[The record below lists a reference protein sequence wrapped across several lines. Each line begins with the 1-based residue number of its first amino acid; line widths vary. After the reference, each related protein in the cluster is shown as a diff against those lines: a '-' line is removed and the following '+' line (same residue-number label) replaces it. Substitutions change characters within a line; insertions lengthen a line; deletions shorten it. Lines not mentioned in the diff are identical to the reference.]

1 MAAHDSE
8 ARPMTQLD
16 EIAASHLDRLAEID
30 PVWATSVG
38 RLDHETELADRSPAG
53 VAARADLARST
64 LAAAEAAPVE
74 GDRDRVALDV
84 MRDRLSVL
92 LDAYDAGEWVRP
104 LRIIGSPVQ
113 STRMVFDIM
122 AHEDDGDWAVIA
134 ERMAK
139 VPASLAGLTET
150 LREGLR
156 RNVVAARRQA
166 LACSEQARSW
176 AGGAGEPGYFRR
188 MVAGYKGQDAR
199 LTSDLSAAAAA
210 ADASYGELAV
220 FLRESYAPGATD
232 VDAVGRERY
241 ALGSRECNGLAVD
254 PEATYAWGFEEL
266 HRIEAEMVAAAGEL
280 RPGAGVSEAIELLE
294 SDPKRAIEGAEAFRQ
309 WNQAF
314 LDDTISALD
323 GRHFDI
329 AEPVRRVEAMLAPPG
344 GAAAM
349 YYTGPSKDFS
359 RPGRTWYPTMGRT
372 RFPLWVEA
380 STAYH
385 EGAPGHHLQIAT
397 IVWLGDRVAPFQQ
410 EIGTSGQT
418 EGWALYAE
426 RLMGELGF
434 LDDPGYRLG
443 MLAAHAFRAARV
455 VVDIGLHHGFSI
467 PAGEAYH
474 PSEPWT
480 PELAVPFMAQ
490 ASGRTREFAA
500 SEVDRYLG
508 WPGQAISYKVGE
520 RTWLE
525 TREAARRRLGPGFDL
540 KQFHRDAFELGL
552 VGLTELRRELGDGP
566 TA

>member
-1 MAAHDSE
+1 LQ
-8 ARPMTQLD
+8 R
-16 EIAASHLDRLAEID
+16 
-30 PVWATSVG
+30 
-38 RLDHETELADRSPAG
+38 
-53 VAARADLARST
+53 
-64 LAAAEAAPVE
+64 
-74 GDRDRVALDV
+74 
-84 MRDRLSVL
+84 
-92 LDAYDAGEWVRP
+92 
-104 LRIIGSPVQ
+104 
-113 STRMVFDIM
+113 
-122 AHEDDGDWAVIA
+122 
-134 ERMAK
+134 K
-139 VPASLAGLTET
+139 
-150 LREGLR
+150 
-156 RNVVAARRQA
+156 VVAARRQA
-166 LACSEQARSW
+166 LSCASQAESW
-176 AGGAGEPGYFRR
+176 AGSDDGRGYFGR
-188 MVAGYKGQDAR
+188 MVAGYGGTDAQ
-199 LTSDLSAAAAA
+199 LTRDLAATAAE

-220 FLRESYAPGATD
+220 FLHESYAPMASE

-266 HRIEAEMVAAAGEL
+266 HRVEAEMAAAADEL
-280 RPGAGVSEAIELLE
+280 RPGAGVAEAIELLE
-294 SDPKRAIEGAEAFRQ
+294 SDPERSIEGAEAFRE

-314 LDDTISALD
+314 LDETIAVLD
-323 GRHFDI
+323 GTHFDI
-329 AEPVRRVEAMLAPPG
+329 AEPVKRVQAMLAPPG

-397 IVWLGDRVAPFQQ
+397 IRWLGDRLPPFQQ

-467 PAGEAYH
+467 PAGESYH
-474 PSEPWT
+474 PSEQWT
-480 PELAVPFMAQ
+480 PELAVPFMGR
-490 ASGRTREFAA
+490 ASGRTPEFAA

-520 RTWLE
+520 RAWLE
-525 TREAARRRLGPGFDL
+525 TREAARRRLGSGFDL
-540 KQFHRDAFELGL
+540 KEFHRQAFELGL
-552 VGLTELRRELGDGP
+552 VGLTELRRELGEG
-566 TA
+566 ARG

>member
-1 MAAHDSE
+1 
-8 ARPMTQLD
+8 MTQLD
-16 EIAASHLDRLAEID
+16 EIAASHLDRLAELD
-30 PVWATSVG
+30 PGWATNAG
-38 RLDHETELADRSPAG
+38 RLDHETELTDRSPAG
-53 VAARADLARST
+53 IAERVDLARST
-64 LAAAEAAPVE
+64 LAAAEAAPVDS
-74 GDRDRVALDV
+74 DRDRVALDV
-84 MRDRLSVL
+84 IRDRLSVVI
-92 LDAYDAGEWVRP
+92 DAHDAGEWMRP

-113 STRMVFDIM
+113 STRMVFDMM
-122 AHEDDGDWAVIA
+122 AHEDEEDWAVVA
-134 ERMAK
+134 QRMAK
-139 VPASLAGLTET
+139 VPEALAGLQET

-156 RNVVAARRQA
+156 RNFIAARRQA
-166 LACSEQARSW
+166 IACASQSKSW
-176 AGGAGEPGYFRR
+176 AGTADEAGYFRR
-188 MVAGYKGQDAR
+188 MVAGYTGTDAQ
-199 LTSDLSAAAAA
+199 LTRDLASAAAAA
-210 ADASYGELAV
+210 EASYGELAV
-220 FLRESYAPGATD
+220 FLHEDYAPAAPEA
-232 VDAVGRERY
+232 DAAGRDRY
-241 ALGSRECNGLAVD
+241 ALGSRECNGIAVD

-266 HRIEAEMVAAAGEL
+266 HRIEAEMAAAADEL
-280 RPGAGVSEAIELLE
+280 RPGASVAEAIELLE
-294 SDPKRAIEGAEAFRQ
+294 SDPKRSIEGAEAFRE

-314 LDDTISALD
+314 LDETIAALE

-329 AEPVRRVEAMLAPPG
+329 PEPVKRVEAMLAPPG

-397 IVWLGDRVAPFQQ
+397 TRWLGDRLPPFQQ
-410 EIGTSGQT
+410 EMGTSGQT

-455 VVDIGLHHGFSI
+455 VVDIGLHHGLSI

-474 PSEPWT
+474 PAERWT

-490 ASGRTREFAA
+490 ASGRTLEFAA

-520 RTWLE
+520 RAWLE
-525 TREAARRRLGPGFDL
+525 TREAARRRLGSGFDL
-540 KQFHRDAFELGL
+540 KEFHRQAFELGL
-552 VGLTELRRELGDGP
+552 VGLAELRRELGDGP
-566 TA
+566 HA